1 MLQRDENDSALG
13 EFRPHIVGAF
23 LPDPTRQQRELRS
36 LCGRHPDE
44 RSPISNVLDWKRDV
58 FNVVDAAKDPAAFEL
73 DLQ

>member
-1 MLQRDENDSALG
+1 LLQRDENDSALG

-44 RSPISNVLDWKRDV
+44 RSPISNL
-58 FNVVDAAKDPAAFEL
+58 L
-73 DLQ
+73 